1 MDTNDVVVTYF
12 NPNPRDERWGLE
24 KEIGVRM
31 VHTPTGLS
39 TECSLHASRAENR
52 ISANFRLHQLLK
64 ERGDVSVGSEPDYQ
78 YVGAVAAAGPGYA
91 PIVTHGDGT
100 LTIIGAG
107 GAGIPGGNLGVRN
120 VIGSASKSS
129 TFAALPSINFHDIDM
144 EQVKSDL
151 DNNVIICRATL
162 HKVIDIAYQAQ
173 KLLGHAKPVASSR
186 ATEAEE
192 GPDVSKNKFT
202 YNREQ

>member
-1 MDTNDVVVTYF
+1 MDIIDIVVTYF

-24 KEIGVRM
+24 KEVGVRI

-39 TECSLHASRAENR
+39 TECSMHASRAENR

-64 ERGDVSVGSEPDYQ
+64 ERGDVSVGSGGADPDYQ
-78 YVGAVAAAGPGYA
+78 HVVVSGAGPGYA

-100 LTIIGAG
+100 ITIVGAG
-107 GAGIPGGNLGVRN
+107 GAGIPGGNLGVSN
-120 VIGSASKSS
+120 VVGSAAKPS
-129 TFAALPSINFHDIDM
+129 TFAALPSVNFHYVDM

-173 KLLGHAKPVASSR
+173 KLLGDKK
-186 ATEAEE
+186 
-192 GPDVSKNKFT
+192 G
-202 YNREQ
+202 